1 MHSRSGVR
9 IDPWGLLNTIFRGF
23 WQESGVQPLN
33 PPIQTLLEL
42 LLQLMPNALNIL
54 YDEALYDFLAI
65 LCK

>member
-9 IDPWGLLNTIFRGF
+9 IDPWGLLNTISRGF
-23 WQESGVQPLN
+23 GQESGVQPLN

-42 LLQLMPNALNIL
+42 LLQLIPNALNIL